1 MDMDM
6 DMDMD
11 KDMDMDMDM
20 DMDISLLL
28 TWEMLAV
35 WNRSAGAGWLPEERG
50 AFEIYSFLYLNT
62 PLYEQ
67 IIIATQ

>member
-1 MDMDM
+1 MDMDT
-6 DMDMD
+6 
-11 KDMDMDMDM
+11 
-20 DMDISLLL
+20 DISLLL

-50 AFEIYSFLYLNT
+50 AFEIYLFLYLNT
-62 PLYEQ
+62 PLHEQ